1 MSRSPL
7 GEQSGQPPGGV
18 PVAGVGLGPKSVQV
32 PALGQQ
38 LGQQPGGAPVA
49 GVGPGPQSV
58 QVPAVVQQLGQLHG
72 GAPVASSYPFGREP
86 DGTPSQP
93 WKWQEPTS

>member
-1 MSRSPL
+1 M
-7 GEQSGQPPGGV
+7 

-58 QVPAVVQQLGQLHG
+58 QVPAVVQQPGQRSG
-72 GAPVASSYPFGREP
+72 GAPVSRDPDTGQRIGSGQSSKQPV
-86 DGTPSQP
+86 PS
-93 WKWQEPTS
+93 SSA